1 MQPTKLQGA
10 TRLARQVARSFL
22 VSVAPFSY
30 WKFRGWRR
38 GVEEPELDLL
48 PVLCSRS
55 RTSIDV
61 GANFG
66 MYTVRLAALSR
77 GCIAF
82 EPIPALARALSR
94 GFGKRVRVNQTA
106 LSDRSGTTELR
117 VPALHTGYSTI
128 DVANRLTSRQAAH
141 IQRLEVAIARLDD
154 FELTDVG
161 FIKIDVEGHEEAVLR
176 GAEATLAR
184 CRPNLLVEVED
195 RHNDG
200 CVRRLLAWMEE
211 RRYGGFCIVHGSL
224 HDLAELDL
232 SMHQATTAA
241 EHYAR
246 NVVFLPNER
255 RNEIRENIATILRR
269 TATAHR

>member
-1 MQPTKLQGA
+1 MRLTKIHGA
-10 TRLARQVARSFL
+10 ARLARQIARSFL

-38 GVEEPELDLL
+38 GVEERELDLL
-48 PVLCSRS
+48 PVLCCPS

-77 GCIAF
+77 ECIAF
-82 EPIPALARALSR
+82 EPIPSLARALSR
-94 GFGKRVRVNQTA
+94 GFGKRVRLIQSA

-128 DVANRLTSRQAAH
+128 DVANRLTSRQAARIH
-141 IQRLEVAIARLDD
+141 RLEVAVARLDD
-154 FELTDVG
+154 FEISDVG

-176 GAEATLAR
+176 GAVATLAR

-195 RHNDG
+195 RHNEG
-200 CVRRLLAWMEE
+200 CVRRLLDWMNAQ
-211 RRYGGFCIVHGSL
+211 RYRAFCILHGSL
-224 HDLAELDL
+224 RDLTDLDL
-232 SMHQATTAA
+232 SVHQATTAA
-241 EHYAR
+241 EYYAR
-246 NVVFLPNER
+246 NVIFLPDER
-255 RNEIRENIATILRR
+255 HAALREDIAAILQR
-269 TATAHR
+269 TATLDR